1 MIHYAPKCSEDH
13 RFESWFQSAAA
24 FDKLQAAGMVA
35 CAVCGTSKVDRDL
48 MAPRVSHGTAKPK
61 PQAPAKPLLT
71 PASPAEKA
79 LAELKAHIEKT
90 SEDVGRD
97 FAREARAI
105 HLGDAPSRAIRGE
118 ARPEEARKLVEDGV
132 PIAPLPF
139 KVGRKTN

>member
-1 MIHYAPKCSEDH
+1 MIHYALKCSEDH

-35 CAVCGTSKVDRDL
+35 CAVCGTSAVDRDL
-48 MAPRVSHGTAKPK
+48 MAPRVSHGSSKPA
-61 PQAPAKPLLT
+61 PAPAKPLST

-79 LAELKAHIEKT
+79 LADLKAHIEKT

-105 HLGDAPSRAIRGE
+105 HLGEAPSRAIRGE
-118 ARPEEARKLVEDGV
+118 AKPEEARKLVEDGV

-139 KVGRKTN
+139 RVGRKSN